1 MLPGYGPTRV
11 LIDGAFSQNFD
22 AGGPLA
28 VALLWL
34 AALSVA
40 VVLLLRRSLGGK

>member
-1 MLPGYGPTRV
+1 V
-11 LIDGAFSQNFD
+11 LIDGAFSQGFE
-22 AGGPLA
+22 ATGPLL

-40 VVLLLRRSLGGK
+40 VVVLLRRSLR